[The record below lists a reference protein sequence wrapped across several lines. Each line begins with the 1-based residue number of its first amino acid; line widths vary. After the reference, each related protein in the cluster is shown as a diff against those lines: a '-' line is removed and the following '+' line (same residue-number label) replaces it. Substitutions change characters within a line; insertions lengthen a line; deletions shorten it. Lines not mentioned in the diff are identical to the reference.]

1 MLEHIFNL
9 LGSFN
14 LLDVFVIALNIA
26 LFLFSGI
33 LLNRIQ
39 GAAGSTK
46 RPRML
51 TMRSL
56 SFMLLIMY
64 LIAFIPGVTFG
75 LKDCQADNCNPHII
89 KQLSE
94 TGATLVVSY
103 ILMLLTHLLVIKRF
117 GREREV
123 QGELIHYE
131 TYQSRL
137 VSIVV
142 LVTVITF
149 LLLTTLTI
157 WGLEGWLRQTSVLG
171 GLAVLIF
178 FTKDLWLPDNING
191 LILLYKTDVVPGSV
205 VRVRKLDLLAI
216 TLRTSL
222 IETAFRDLVH
232 GQRII
237 IPNSMFRNQVIEVI
251 NHDDTIKDFVEFNIG
266 YAAEM
271 ENIKAFLAQ
280 AHKDACEIESGID
293 PQSEARINVVTTG
306 DHAVTWRLTYSL
318 NNPYRLR
325 KAQMA
330 ISEAALACSAGFG
343 IGLNTP
349 VTHRILDANLH
360 PPEVV
365 KTSLSSG
372 EQNTDK

>member
-1 MLEHIFNL
+1 MLDHILDLISGFE
-9 LGSFN
+9 
-14 LLDVFVIALNIA
+14 LLDAVVIALNIA
-26 LFLFSGI
+26 LFLFAGT

-39 GAAGSTK
+39 GRSNSRSK

-51 TMRSL
+51 TLRSL
-56 SFMLLIMY
+56 SFMLLLLY
-64 LIAFIPGVTFG
+64 LLALLPGVTFG
-75 LKDCQADNCNPHII
+75 LKDCLGSNCNNEII
-89 KQLSE
+89 KHLTE
-94 TGATLVVSY
+94 TGATLIISY
-103 ILMLLTHLLVIKRF
+103 ILMLLAHLFVIKRF

-137 VSIVV
+137 ISIVI
-142 LVTVITF
+142 LVTVTAF
-149 LLLTTLTI
+149 LLLTILSI
-157 WGLEGWLRQTSVLG
+157 WGLESWLRQTTVLG
-171 GLAVLIF
+171 GLAVVIF

-205 VRVRKLDLLAI
+205 VRVRKLDLLAV

-251 NHDDTIKDFVEFNIG
+251 NRSDNIKDFVEFNIG
-266 YAAEM
+266 YGSEM
-271 ENIKAFLAQ
+271 DNIRAFLQ
-280 AHKDACEIESGID
+280 QVFTDACELEAGIKADSD
-293 PQSEARINVVTTG
+293 PRINVVNTG
-306 DHAVTWRLTYSL
+306 DHAVTWRLTYTL
-318 NNPYRLR
+318 DNPYRIR

-330 ISEAALACSAGFG
+330 ISEAALACSAGFN

-349 VTHRILDANLH
+349 ITHRILDANLH
-360 PPEVV
+360 PPELVAAI
-365 KTSLSSG
+365 TTATPLL
-372 EQNTDK
+372 DD

>member
-1 MLEHIFNL
+1 MLEHTLNL
-9 LGSFN
+9 LNSFN
-14 LLDVFVIALNIA
+14 QLDVFVIALNVI
-26 LFLFSGI
+26 LFLFSGT

-39 GAAGSTK
+39 GAASSRK
-46 RPRML
+46 LPRML
-51 TMRSL
+51 TLRSL
-56 SFMLLIMY
+56 SFMLLILY
-64 LIAFIPGVTFG
+64 LVAFIPGVTFG
-75 LKDCQADNCNPHII
+75 QKDCLSDSCNHQVI
-89 KQLSE
+89 KHLTE
-94 TGATLVVSY
+94 TGATLIVSY
-103 ILMLLTHLLVIKRF
+103 IIMLLVHLLVIKRF

-142 LVTVITF
+142 LVTVTTF
-149 LLLTTLTI
+149 LLLTTLSI
-157 WGLEGWLRQTSVLG
+157 WGLEEWLKKTSVLG

-205 VRVRKLDLLAI
+205 IRVRKLDLLAV

-222 IETAFRDLVH
+222 IETSFRDLVH

-251 NHDDTIKDFVEFNIG
+251 NHDDTIKDYVEFNIG
-266 YAAEM
+266 YRSEM
-271 ENIKAFLAQ
+271 ENIKAFLKQ
-280 AHKDACEIESGID
+280 VHQTACEVESGID
-293 PQSEARINVVTTG
+293 PESEARINVVTTG

-318 NNPYRLR
+318 INPYRMR

-330 ISEAALACSAGFG
+330 ISESALACSTEFG

-349 VTHRILDANLH
+349 LTHRILDANLH
-360 PPEVV
+360 PPEA
-365 KTSLSSG
+365 TDSMISG
-372 EQNTDK
+372 SIKQSGG

>member
-1 MLEHIFNL
+1 MLEHILNL
-9 LGSFN
+9 LGSFS

-39 GAAGSTK
+39 GAAASRK

-75 LKDCQADNCNPHII
+75 LKDCHAGNCNPQII
-89 KQLSE
+89 KQLTE
-94 TGATLVVSY
+94 TGATLIVSY

-142 LVTVITF
+142 LVTVIAF

-266 YAAEM
+266 YSSQM
-271 ENIKAFLAQ
+271 ENIKAFLTQ
-280 AHKDACEIESGID
+280 VHKQACEIESGID
-293 PQSEARINVVTTG
+293 PESDARINVVTTG

-318 NNPYRLR
+318 TNPYRLR

-330 ISEAALACSAGFG
+330 ISETALACSADFG

-360 PPEVV
+360 PPELV
-365 KTSLSSG
+365 KATLANV
-372 EQNTDK
+372 EHKTDK